1 LTDRRDFFK
10 TRRRQ
15 KDLNQAEGFPRWVFA
30 SSRPAI
36 AETTRRG
43 NRKEISM
50 NPLIQLK
57 KATLLILV
65 ALLCFGFLP
74 RAQAVSPPPDGAYA
88 GANTA
93 EGGSGTLFSL
103 TTGTNNTAIGSQ
115 ALFSLT
121 TGVQNTAVGAQALKS
136 NTAVQNTA
144 DGFQALA
151 LNTTGFGNTATGWR
165 ALVANTTGLHNTA
178 DGFSALLRNTMGS
191 HNTASGDDAL
201 SANTTG
207 SFNTVDGAHSLVVNS
222 TGSGNTVLGFGAGN
236 SVTTA
241 NNVICIGANVAGA
254 NVTNSCFIGNIFGA
268 DATGGDPVFITSNG
282 KLGTINPPSSARFKE
297 EIKPMSKASEAIL
310 ALKPVTFRY
319 KKEFDPNGVPQF
331 GLVAEEV
338 ERVSPDLVKRDRD
351 GKLQTVRYDAV
362 NAMLLNEF
370 LKEHRTVEE
379 LQANAAEQQKEI
391 KALAT
396 IVKEQAARL
405 EKVTAQLE
413 ASRIAAQVVANP

>member
-1 LTDRRDFFK
+1 VSLRVRMRSQLRFGIAICDSCLRRIVLTDRRDFFK

-15 KDLNQAEGFPRWVFA
+15 KDLNQAEDFAPLGSSA

-36 AETTRRG
+36 AKTTRRG

-50 NPLIQLK
+50 NPLIQQK

-74 RAQAVSPPPDGAYA
+74 RAQAVSPPPDGAYF

-93 EGGSGTLFSL
+93 EGGTGTLFSL
-103 TTGTNNTAIGSQ
+103 TTGNNNTALGSQ

-121 TGVQNTAVGAQALKS
+121 TGSQNTATGAQALKS
-136 NTAVQNTA
+136 NAAGQNTA

-201 SANTTG
+201 SGHTTG

-222 TGSGNTVLGFGAGN
+222 TGNGNTVLGFGAGN

-241 NNVICIGANVAGA
+241 NSVICIGANVAGA
-254 NVTNSCFIGNIFGA
+254 NVSNSCYIGSIFGQMA
-268 DATGGDPVFITSNG
+268 PSGTLVSINANG
-282 KLGTINPPSSARFKE
+282 KLGTTPSARRFKE
-297 EIKPMSKASEAIL
+297 EIKPMDRASEAL
-310 ALKPVTFRY
+310 FALK
-319 KKEFDPNGVPQF
+319 
-331 GLVAEEV
+331 
-338 ERVSPDLVKRDRD
+338 
-351 GKLQTVRYDAV
+351 
-362 NAMLLNEF
+362 
-370 LKEHRTVEE
+370 
-379 LQANAAEQQKEI
+379 
-391 KALAT
+391 
-396 IVKEQAARL
+396 
-405 EKVTAQLE
+405 
-413 ASRIAAQVVANP
+413 

>member
-1 LTDRRDFFK
+1 
-10 TRRRQ
+10 
-15 KDLNQAEGFPRWVFA
+15 
-30 SSRPAI
+30 
-36 AETTRRG
+36 
-43 NRKEISM
+43 M

-241 NNVICIGANVAGA
+241 NSVICIGANVAGV

-351 GKLQTVRYDAV
+351 GKLQTVRYDAI

-370 LKEHRTVEE
+370 LKEHRKV
-379 LQANAAEQQKEI
+379 EQQE
-391 KALAT
+391 AT
-396 IVKEQAARL
+396 IAQLKKDFRATVAQLTTRLDEQAAQIQ
-405 EKVTAQLE
+405 KVSAQLE
-413 ASRIAAQVVANP
+413 ASKAAPQVVNSP